1 MPIDKFDDV
10 VIIALYKKCYDRA
23 KERER
28 ESGRERVGERKIMR
42 ERASESKL
50 YTSGL
55 YIVCIL

>member
-28 ESGRERVGERKIMR
+28 VEGREWER
-42 ERASESKL
+42 ERA
-50 YTSGL
+50 
-55 YIVCIL
+55 